1 MQYAVARA
9 LVDRAVRLEHFEG
22 RAHFDPVVRDL
33 MARTEARPHPDMPD
47 ASPLQWGAEVA
58 VTMRDGQR
66 LASRLDDF
74 ERRGPGGL
82 PMSTAELW
90 EKFEDCAK
98 RALPRGNI
106 APLFDLLSN
115 IEALGGV
122 AELTMLLERHAN
134 ERPAA
139 ATVRAAEMPATAMAG
154 EWVP

>member
-1 MQYAVARA
+1 MSGC
-9 LVDRAVRLEHFEG
+9 G
-22 RAHFDPVVRDL
+22 RASVRGL

-47 ASPLQWGAEVA
+47 ASPLQWGAEVV
-58 VTMRDGQR
+58 VTTRDGQR

-106 APLFDLLSN
+106 APLFDALGN
-115 IEALGGV
+115 VEALDGV
-122 AELTMLLERHAN
+122 ADLTMLLERRAN

-139 ATVRAAEMPATAMAG
+139 AGARSAAMPVTAMAG